1 MNDIIIFFI
10 IILVS
15 NGIILLKIDNLSKIL
30 NIFDYPKS
38 KRKIH
43 ITPTPLLGGPI
54 IFFNLVLFVFYFLF
68 YENTILL
75 KSFNF
80 TEYKPFIYFLIAIS
94 TIFIIG
100 LYDDKFEIGPIK
112 RIILISIFIIL
123 FLIIDSTSVLNNIN
137 FPFTKINIE
146 FNLGSKLFTYL
157 CLIILLISCNMYDGV
172 NFQSFLFYITN
183 FLFLYFAEQNYFIL
197 LIVISL
203 IFFGF
208 LNFKGKIFL
217 GDSGVYLLSI
227 ILGVFYIKYFNKNV
241 PNFDTDL
248 VVAMLFFPVLD
259 ATRCI
264 FKRLVTGKNPFLG
277 DKIHFHHFLISHFSK
292 RNYLIILFII
302 NIIPVIVFVLGL
314 NMLISIITV
323 LLIYIYLLNF
333 KLWKIT

>member
-1 MNDIIIFFI
+1 
-10 IILVS
+10 
-15 NGIILLKIDNLSKIL
+15 
-30 NIFDYPKS
+30 
-38 KRKIH
+38 
-43 ITPTPLLGGPI
+43 
-54 IFFNLVLFVFYFLF
+54 
-68 YENTILL
+68 
-75 KSFNF
+75 
-80 TEYKPFIYFLIAIS
+80 
-94 TIFIIG
+94 
-100 LYDDKFEIGPIK
+100 
-112 RIILISIFIIL
+112 
-123 FLIIDSTSVLNNIN
+123 
-137 FPFTKINIE
+137 
-146 FNLGSKLFTYL
+146 
-157 CLIILLISCNMYDGV
+157 MYDGV

-208 LNFKGKIFL
+208 LNFNGKIFL

-241 PNFDTDL
+241 LNFDTDL

-277 DKIHFHHFLISHFSK
+277 DKTHFHHLLISHFSK
-292 RNYLIILFII
+292 RHYLLILFII
-302 NIIPVIVFVLGL
+302 NIIPVIVFILGL